1 MTLKTYNQSC
11 GLASAL
17 DVIGERWTLLVI
29 RSLLTGPSRFN
40 EIQARLP
47 GIGTNLLAARL
58 KSLQLRGLIEKNPG
72 RQSSYALTQMGE
84 SLRPIVHQMA
94 KWGRAFI
101 PEAGSRSDAQ
111 WDMFNIEASFIS
123 EKAQDIDAIIE
134 FVLAGSVFHLVI
146 RKQRCRAVEGP
157 AVDPDVSI
165 RSDGS
170 PMMGGGGRLQIH
182 GDTTVFDQVRPCF
195 DM

>member
-1 MTLKTYNQSC
+1 MTLKTYNQNC
-11 GLASAL
+11 GLASTL
-17 DVIGERWTLLVI
+17 DVVGERWTLLVI
-29 RSLLTGPSRFN
+29 RSLFTGPSRFN

-58 KSLQLRGLIEKNPG
+58 KALQLRGLIEKDPG
-72 RQSSYALTQMGE
+72 RQSSYALTHKGE

-101 PEAGSRSDAQ
+101 PEAGARSDAQ
-111 WDMFNIEASFIS
+111 WDMFNIEASFIP
-123 EKAQDIDAIIE
+123 EKARGVDAIIE
-134 FVLAGSVFHLVI
+134 FVLAGNTFHLVI

-165 RSDGS
+165 KSDGS
-170 PMMGGGGRLQIH
+170 PMLGGGGRVQIH
-182 GDTTVFDQVRPCF
+182 GDTAVFDQVRPCF
-195 DM
+195 AM